1 MGLPDIVIEFT
12 KKAIATISVGTGGLV
27 GIIIKDAKSN
37 GSHVLKSVDSIPADL
52 SVDNK
57 AYIERA
63 FLGAPKAVHVF
74 VLPAAA
80 EDYTAAYKY
89 FANKRMNYIC
99 GDPAITPEL
108 ATNLSTWVKGKR
120 KAGKI
125 HPVAVVP
132 KVVANDKGTVITKLS
147 GFSETAVKELKN

>member
-27 GIIIKDAKSN
+27 GIIVKDAKSN

-89 FANKRMNYIC
+89 FANKDSIS
-99 GDPAITPEL
+99 DI
-108 ATNLSTWVKGKR
+108 
-120 KAGKI
+120 
-125 HPVAVVP
+125 
-132 KVVANDKGTVITKLS
+132 
-147 GFSETAVKELKN
+147 VKEEEK

>member
-27 GIIIKDAKSN
+27 GIIVKDAKSN
-37 GSHVLKSVDSIPADL
+37 GSHVLKSADSIPADL
-52 SVDNK
+52 STDNK

-80 EDYTAAYKY
+80 EDYTAAY
-89 FANKRMNYIC
+89 ISSL
-99 GDPAITPEL
+99 T
-108 ATNLSTWVKGKR
+108 S
-120 KAGKI
+120 
-125 HPVAVVP
+125 
-132 KVVANDKGTVITKLS
+132 
-147 GFSETAVKELKN
+147 